1 MLGGNVKRT
10 TVLVSLCRSEDD
22 EKLLN
27 KIVQEELGPEAEMVD
42 IIASRTKDQFQKE
55 LKKAEVLF
63 CHRLPSDYGTYNT
76 SSASRLK
83 WLHLAAASAD
93 FCVKTGEKLDNVL
106 VTNSRGLHSTRA
118 AEYVIGAMIAY
129 TKGFL
134 KYREKQHEKKWAHEE
149 LLRSNK
155 TLAGKTL
162 GILGLGAVGKSVAK
176 VAAPLGLEILALRRH
191 PEDYPVPPEVSRVF
205 GPQNLREFIHPLDYL
220 VICLPHTVE
229 THHII
234 DRHELV
240 RLKTNSLLINISRG
254 GVIDE
259 KALIESLR
267 DGEVGGAVLDV
278 FEKEP
283 LPQNSP
289 LWDMENVFIT
299 PHVAGNCPSILASAS
314 RIFARN
320 LRNYLE
326 KRTLDNIVDQK
337 LGY

>member
-1 MLGGNVKRT
+1 MKRT

-22 EKLLN
+22 ERLLK

-42 IIASRTKDQFQKE
+42 IIASRTKDQYQKHLE
-55 LKKAEVLF
+55 KAEVLF
-63 CHRLPSDYGTYNT
+63 CHRLPSEYASYKTC
-76 SSASRLK
+76 ASRLK

-93 FCVKTGEKLDNVL
+93 FSVETGEKLDNVL
-106 VTNSRGLHSTRA
+106 VTNSRGLHSQRA
-118 AEYVIGAMIAY
+118 AEYVIGAIIAY

-134 KYREKQHEKKWAHEE
+134 KYREKQQEKKWARVE

-162 GILGLGAVGKSVAK
+162 GILGFGAVGKAVAK

-191 PEDYPVPPEVSRVF
+191 PDDFPVPPEVSKVY

-220 VICLPHTVE
+220 VICLPHTAE

-234 DRHELV
+234 DRSELV

-259 KALIESLR
+259 QAMIESLR
-267 DGEVGGAVLDV
+267 DGEIGGAVLDV

-283 LPQNSP
+283 LPQESP

-299 PHVAGNCPSILASAS
+299 PHIAGSWPSILTSAS

-320 LRNYLE
+320 LRHYLE
-326 KRTLDNIVDQK
+326 KRTLDNVVDQK